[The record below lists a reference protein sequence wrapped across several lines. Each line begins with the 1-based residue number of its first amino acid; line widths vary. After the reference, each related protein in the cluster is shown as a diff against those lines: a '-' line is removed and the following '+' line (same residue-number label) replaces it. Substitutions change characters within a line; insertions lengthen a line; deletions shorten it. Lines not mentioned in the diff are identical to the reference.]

1 MKFQLIKDQNKHQQ
15 NIIDSISEFLWDSG
29 HEVAKIHSNC
39 NTKKR
44 EDSDDYDYI
53 IRINDIPRT
62 FQPDHKLSDIKE
74 YTFSLMVK
82 VNKM

>member
-1 MKFQLIKDQNKHQQ
+1 MKFLLIKDHNKYKQNV
-15 NIIDSISEFLWDSG
+15 IDSISEFLWDSG
-29 HEVAKIHSNC
+29 HEVAKVQSNC
-39 NTKKR
+39 ISEK

-53 IRINDIPRT
+53 ITINDIPRT